1 MTVSGNTGY
10 SKRMAYAITLL
21 IRQACRLTGGR
32 DE

>member
-1 MTVSGNTGY
+1 MTVSGYTGY

-21 IRQACRLTGGR
+21 IRQACRWTGGR